1 MAEMVPMSSELY
13 ELSDKNAKHRCFL
26 LAEVYN
32 TKEYRNYILGKMDY
46 LYDKVETY
54 DKLKEVIQGKST
66 PDGLSDIQQSMKD
79 IEHHM
84 LHF

>member
-1 MAEMVPMSSELY
+1 
-13 ELSDKNAKHRCFL
+13 
-26 LAEVYN
+26 
-32 TKEYRNYILGKMDY
+32 MDY

-79 IEHHM
+79 IESYVA
-84 LHF
+84 LFRESRRATFG

>member
-1 MAEMVPMSSELY
+1 ML
-13 ELSDKNAKHRCFL
+13 FL

-32 TKEYRNYILGKMDY
+32 TIPQLYSVGKMDY
-46 LYDKVETY
+46 LYDKRPI
-54 DKLKEVIQGKST
+54 KLKEVIQGKST